1 MESPHG
7 PLLYEGKAKKIF
19 ATDYPEEFLVY
30 FKNDV
35 TAFNSKKHAQ
45 MESKGSLNCQISAL
59 IFKLLESNG
68 VPTHFLELKKESW
81 MLVQK
86 VEVIPLE
93 IVVRNIASG
102 SLCKETPIKAGTELL
117 NPLIDFYYKDDELA
131 DPLLTDAR
139 LDLLD
144 LISLS
149 QREEIKK
156 LALRVNSCLKNF
168 FKEIDLL
175 LVDFKIEMGFNK
187 NGELLVSDEISPD
200 SCRIWDINI
209 GNQEDRIMDKD
220 RFRKNLGGLIES
232 YSEVLKR
239 IQSSIDFS
247 IKDSLN

>member
-1 MESPHG
+1 MASTHG
-7 PLLYEGKAKKIF
+7 PLLYEGKAKKF
-19 ATDYPEEFLVY
+19 FETDHPEEFLVY

-59 IFKLLESNG
+59 IFKVLEDNG
-68 VPTHFLELKKESW
+68 IPTHFLDFKKDSW

-102 SLCKETPIKAGTELL
+102 SLCKETPIKAGTDLL
-117 NPLIDFYYKDDELA
+117 NPLIDFYYKDDELD

-139 LDLLD
+139 LDILD
-144 LISLS
+144 LVSLS
-149 QREEIKK
+149 QRKEIKN
-156 LALRVNSCLKNF
+156 LALRVNSCLKDF
-168 FKEIDLL
+168 FKEMDIL
-175 LVDFKIEMGFNK
+175 LVDFKLEMGFNK
-187 NGELLVSDEISPD
+187 KGELLVADEISPD

-209 GNQEDRIMDKD
+209 GNQEDRILDKD
-220 RFRKNLGGLIES
+220 RFRKDLGGLVES
-232 YSEVLKR
+232 YSEVLRR